1 MLQPVN
7 CDGTGKTVNLIK
19 LMNHNSILHEGCSCK
34 TLLHSLRER
43 RLNWV
48 ELVSWLGI
56 GRAKPGEIRALTAG
70 GGEKVMQAESVAIT
84 KVIVGEWDI
93 SDSGRL
99 VSVDS
104 SLSGCFKNHKI

>member
-48 ELVSWLGI
+48 ELVSWLVGW
-56 GRAKPGEIRALTAG
+56 A
-70 GGEKVMQAESVAIT
+70 SVAQKT
-84 KVIVGEWDI
+84 WRNQSTDGRRWREGDAGRECCNNKG
-93 SDSGRL
+93 DSGR
-99 VSVDS
+99 V
-104 SLSGCFKNHKI
+104 GY